1 MIRRW
6 LKKGLP
12 ILAASLLMAL
22 PSCNPRLSNGLRKK
36 DLKKDV
42 EISTTKGVIVIRLSD
57 STPQHRDNFLRL
69 AKSGFYDSLLFH
81 RVIRNF
87 MIQTGLRQNFV
98 PRSSSPVTFAPLG
111 YPDSKYGHPG
121 KPLSQG
127 GSGGPGYTIPA
138 EFRPT
143 LFHKRGAL
151 GAARTGDD
159 VNPTR
164 ASSGSQ
170 WYIVQGRQFTDA
182 GLDSV
187 EKFRLKGR
195 KIPEDERSVYRQLGG
210 APHLDQ
216 QYTVFGEVVRGM
228 DVVDSIAA
236 VKTSGPPLDRPVAEV
251 RILKVRLVRP
261 YRPSRRTSPS
271 PPAN

>member
-1 MIRRW
+1 MI
-6 LKKGLP
+6 KKLP
-12 ILAASLLMAL
+12 EGRLLALAGSLLVLVAA
-22 PSCNPRLSNGLRKK
+22 CNPRISDGLRKN
-36 DLKKDV
+36 DLHKDV
-42 EISTTKGVIVIRLSD
+42 EITTTKGVILIRLSD
-57 STPQHRDNFLRL
+57 STPLHRNNFLRL
-69 AKSGFYDSLLFH
+69 AKTGFYDSLLFH

-87 MIQTGLRQNFV
+87 MIQTGD
-98 PRSSSPVTFAPLG
+98 
-111 YPDSKYGHPG
+111 PDSKNGHPG

-138 EFRPT
+138 EFRPS

-170 WYIVQGRQFTDA
+170 FYIVHGKRFTDA

-187 EKFRLKGR
+187 EQFRLKGR
-195 KIPEDERSVYRQLGG
+195 KIPEDQRSVYRELGG

-216 QYTVFGEVVRGM
+216 QYTVFGEVVKGI

-236 VKTSGPPLDRPVAEV
+236 VQTSGPPLDRPLAGV
-251 RILKVRLVRP
+251 RILHVRLVR
-261 YRPSRRTSPS
+261 RK
-271 PPAN
+271 

>member
-1 MIRRW
+1 MIKILLRA
-6 LKKGLP
+6 GLLL
-12 ILAASLLMAL
+12 ILFPA
-22 PSCNPRLSNGLRKK
+22 CNPRLSDGLRKK

-42 EISTTKGVIVIRLSD
+42 EIITTKGIIVVRLSD

-69 AKSGFYDSLLFH
+69 AKTGFYDSLLFH

-87 MIQTGLRQNFV
+87 MIQSGD
-98 PRSSSPVTFAPLG
+98 
-111 YPDSKYGHPG
+111 PDSKNGNPG

-138 EFRPT
+138 EFRTT

-170 WYIVQGRQFTDA
+170 FYIVQGKKFADA

-187 EKFRLKGR
+187 EKYRLKGR

-216 QYTVFGEVVRGM
+216 QYTVFGEVVKGM

-236 VKTSGPPLDRPVAEV
+236 VNTSGPPLDRPVAEV
-251 RILKVRLVRP
+251 RILKMRLI
-261 YRPSRRTSPS
+261 RR
-271 PPAN
+271 N

>member
-1 MIRRW
+1 MI
-6 LKKGLP
+6 KGLP
-12 ILAASLLMAL
+12 ALIAACILLT
-22 PSCNPRLSNGLRKK
+22 PGCNPRISDGLRKN

-42 EISTTKGVIVIRLSD
+42 EITTTKGIIVVRLSD
-57 STPQHRDNFLRL
+57 STPKHRDNFLRL
-69 AKSGFYDSLLFH
+69 AKTGFYDSLLFH

-87 MIQTGLRQNFV
+87 MIQSGD
-98 PRSSSPVTFAPLG
+98 
-111 YPDSKYGHPG
+111 PDSKNGNPG

-138 EFRPT
+138 EFRPS

-151 GAARTGDD
+151 GAARTGDN

-170 WYIVQGRQFTDA
+170 FYIVQGKMFTDA

-187 EKFRLKGR
+187 EQIRLHGR
-195 KIPEDERSVYRQLGG
+195 KIPEDERAVYRQLGG

-216 QYTVFGEVVRGM
+216 QYTVFGEVVSGM

-236 VKTSGPPLDRPVAEV
+236 VKTSGAPLDRPVIEV
-251 RILKVRLVRP
+251 RILKMRLI
-261 YRPSRRTSPS
+261 RRSQ
-271 PPAN
+271 